1 MLDLLDNVF
10 RKQLKRFHPSWQNLW
25 LPVCWAG
32 YLIAGIP
39 GVGFSVTLIV
49 AICVAIFV
57 AFPLA
62 VSFPPIW
69 RKAREQPKRLQFV
82 ALLTAAGTVEGTLGK
97 LVFCSGNG
105 GMVQRLFE
113 MVPGGVQVCLPLTL
127 TAVTLLSLPVLFCL
141 FTFFFD
147 WAGRPFRAYLHVFS
161 RIEVFT
167 ALAIS
172 GVWSLLFAWKA
183 IPAIWPAF
191 HDLDIILN
199 MDIDIPF
206 RLTSG
211 TSFLCLSEV
220 RTHLGHALFAVAAA
234 PWVGVP
240 LFVGYALSA
249 FVPWAPYVA
258 VMCVQAMAVGVGLL
272 ALARLAGLGSA
283 AARAG
288 FIVWVGAS
296 FGLSIVVLGA
306 DSYAFGFMWLM
317 VALTTLAPTF
327 RRRGA
332 LQAVAFVCAAGSLVT
347 SGLAVA
353 LAALTRLRLGVKRWF
368 MHLFALGACFGVA
381 LVVFGK
387 LNVIL
392 DIFKVAGEYNDRF
405 SGAALT
411 LGERLW
417 HWLAF
422 VGMTVRPPEAFGRVM
437 GDGEAWW
444 VAAPPSGAMVATGV
458 AVLAL
463 TVACCL
469 AQWRKPFMRLCLCW
483 VGFSFLVLG
492 VWGMG
497 TAQNE
502 QSLYVT
508 HFAWAFLAPLAG
520 GVAWAFGKLRL
531 ARVTPWVFLGFACVT
546 AWMTVRAFVPMV
558 AYLAEMWPR

>member
-1 MLDLLDNVF
+1 MSLPEKLSAARQRLT
-10 RKQLKRFHPSWQNLW
+10 HPTWTNLW
-25 LPVCWAG
+25 FPICWSL
-32 YLIAGIP
+32 YLLAQAP
-39 GVGFSVTLIV
+39 GLGFSVTLIV
-49 AICVAIFV
+49 GIFV
-57 AFPLA
+57 AIILA
-62 VSFPPIW
+62 VPLSAFAPPIW
-69 RKAREQPKRLQFV
+69 NGARNRSKQLQLV
-82 ALLTAAGTVEGTLGK
+82 ALLTAAGITEGTLGK
-97 LVFCSGNG
+97 LFFCANNG
-105 GMVQRLFE
+105 GVVQRALE
-113 MVPGGVQVCLPLTL
+113 AMPGGVAFGLPCVLAVVTVCALP
-127 TAVTLLSLPVLFCL
+127 SLFCL
-141 FTFFFD
+141 CTLFFS
-147 WAGRPFRAYLHVFS
+147 WIARPFLDWLRTFS
-161 RIEVFT
+161 WVEHGA
-167 ALAIS
+167 ALMVICMW
-172 GVWSLLFAWKA
+172 VLLFSAWT
-183 IPAIWPAF
+183 IPRIWPAF
-191 HDLDIILN
+191 HDIDIIFN
-199 MDIDIPF
+199 MDVDVP
-206 RLTSG
+206 LTLAYG
-211 TSFLCLSEV
+211 TRFFNFFEW
-220 RTHLGHALFAVAAA
+220 RAHIGHALFAVAAG
-234 PWVGVP
+234 PWVGAA
-240 LFVGYALSA
+240 LFVGYALSWA
-249 FVPWAPYVA
+249 VPWAPYVA
-258 VMCVQAMAVGVGLL
+258 VTCMQALAAGVGLL
-272 ALARLAGLGSA
+272 ALGRLAGLGSA

-317 VALTTLAPTF
+317 VALGVLGPTF
-327 RRRGA
+327 RRRGV
-332 LQAVAFVCAAGSLVT
+332 LQAVAFVCAVGSLAT

-353 LAALTRLRLGVKRWF
+353 LSALTRVRLGARRWF
-368 MHLFALGACFGVA
+368 IHLVALGACFGAA

-387 LNVIL
+387 LNAVL
-392 DIFKVAGEYNDRF
+392 DVFRVAGEYNDRF

-411 LGERLW
+411 VGERVW

-483 VGFSFLVLG
+483 GGFSFLVLG